1 MIIKKDNYRKSSTYI
16 FIAAFLI
23 LINMVLNY
31 FISNHIFSFRQDIT
45 IPLFFLGFTL
55 LIAFFIRKQYA
66 WVKFFLIINIL
77 FYGFLFFFTLY
88 TLTANQRL
96 YEVILI
102 SGITILL
109 IYSLIIV
116 FKKPRFITP

>member
-77 FYGFLFFFTLY
+77 WFPFIFTLY

>member
-16 FIAAFLI
+16 FIAAFLM

-77 FYGFLFFFTLY
+77 WFPFIFTLY